1 MGGAA
6 VNLDELTAARS
17 TNPAW
22 RVDPMLRDIGDGKLA
37 AADLDA
43 ISLQPDTTV
52 LRVSGL
58 DQSTFETLVEH
69 HGRQFT
75 ALHFWKCPRIQDFSP
90 LESLADLMLVSIY
103 CRH

>member
-1 MGGAA
+1 MSDTDSRLQEPPF
-6 VNLDELTAARS
+6 NLEELTARS

-22 RVDPMLRDIGDGKLA
+22 RVDLLLREIGGGKLA

-43 ISLQPDTTV
+43 ISLQPDATA

-58 DQSTFETLVEH
+58 DQSIFETLVEH

-75 ALHFWKCPRIQDFSP
+75 ALHFWKCPRVQDFSP
-90 LESLADLMLVSIY
+90 LEN
-103 CRH
+103 